1 MNLGISPTTGVMNMA
16 IKVNDLMKLAASAE
30 FDAAEFSE
38 AKRAGKPA
46 TDYGPL
52 LAQIKEKGF
61 IVLPAVAWKKCGASV
76 QKFAKRAGTPI
87 TGTTGKS
94 GELVR
99 LTFKP
104 KAADE
109 NKEPDF

>member
-1 MNLGISPTTGVMNMA
+1 MNSGISPKGEMKMA
-16 IKVNDLMKLAASAE
+16 IKVSDLLKLATSTE
-30 FDAAEFSE
+30 FDAAEFAE

-52 LAQIKEKGF
+52 LAQIKENGF

-87 TGTTGKS
+87 SGTTGKS

-104 KAADE
+104 KAADGDDSTE
-109 NKEPDF
+109 